1 MDLLRIG
8 IPLLALVA
16 PMSAHADGAVFSFV
30 DAQGVLH
37 LSNAP
42 EDLQTRAASKPAELP
57 GKPARDELA
66 RSAAREHA
74 QRYDSVVIQ
83 SAERFGIEAALVH
96 AIIAVESGYD
106 SKAVS
111 PRGARGLMQ
120 LMPETA
126 RRYGVADAFDPDSNV
141 RGGTRYLA
149 DLMKLFDND
158 VRLALAAYNAGEGA
172 VLRHGGR
179 IPPYAETVGYVSR
192 VVATYDKLRSRSM

>member
-1 MDLLRIG
+1 MDILRIG
-8 IPLLALVA
+8 IPLVVLVS
-16 PMSAHADGAVFSFV
+16 PMAAQAEGAVFSFV

-42 EDLQTRAASKPAELP
+42 EDLRARAASKPAELP
-57 GKPARDELA
+57 GKPTRDEIA
-66 RSAAREHA
+66 RSASRDHA
-74 QRYDSVVIQ
+74 QRYESVVLR
-83 SAERFGIEAALVH
+83 SAQRYGIEAALVH
-96 AIIAVESGYD
+96 AVIAVESGYD

-120 LMPETA
+120 LMPDTA
-126 RRYGVADAFDPDSNV
+126 RRYGVDDAFDPDSNV

-172 VLRHGGR
+172 VHRHGGR

-192 VVATYDKLRSRSM
+192 VVAAYDKLRSRSM